1 MSDSGSQ
8 LERIIAAATPTFFN
22 ADSGDIARVDTRSD
36 NKGPEPEGLAL
47 GTVGD
52 RTYAFVGLE
61 RGGVMVYEVTNPT
74 KPVFIEY
81 VMTPGDVSPEGIMFI
96 SGDNS
101 PNGKSLLVVSNELS
115 FTTAIFEFAPPTR
128 ISDIQG
134 ATDRSPLE
142 GKTVSNV
149 AGIVTAV
156 RSNGFYLQDP
166 NPDANAATSEVV
178 FVFTSTRP
186 TVQVG
191 DSVLTNG
198 IVGEFRPGN
207 NALSTT
213 QIGGAGRTAATFT
226 VLSSGNALPDAVVLS
241 QGGRIAPTQSIA
253 DGIRFYESLEGMR
266 LQVNNAQVVGA
277 TNNFGEIWVVA
288 DNGKNATGLNDRG
301 GITISKTDFN
311 PERIQIDDD
320 LLGSNR
326 SPNANVGDRIT
337 SVVGVLDYNFSNY
350 ELLNTTSFSVK
361 AGALKP
367 EVISLIGTSNQLT
380 VATFNVENL
389 DPKKEDIAKV
399 TGRSSSKV
407 DDDIADGRFTAIAQQ
422 IINNLKAPDIVALQE
437 IQDSDGAEISAVV
450 DAKLTV
456 QTLIDAIVSAGGPR
470 YEYRDLAPVY
480 GQDGGQPGGNIRPG
494 FLFNPDRVNFREG
507 SLLRLTDNNLL
518 DGDAFANSRKPLV
531 GEFIFNGQTVTR
543 QQPFQLQ
550 RRRPSPLRR
559 EPTAHSHQQNSTL
572 TASDDRQPIRHWIAQ
587 SKQQQQR
594 HGGWRFKRFPILQT
608 LKNACR

>member
-1 MSDSGSQ
+1 MKIG
-8 LERIIAAATPTFFN
+8 
-22 ADSGDIARVDTRSD
+22 
-36 NKGPEPEGLAL
+36 AL
-47 GTVGD
+47 
-52 RTYAFVGLE
+52 RP
-61 RGGVMVYEVTNPT
+61 EVT
-74 KPVFIEY
+74 
-81 VMTPGDVSPEGIMFI
+81 
-96 SGDNS
+96 
-101 PNGKSLLVVSNELS
+101 
-115 FTTAIFEFAPPTR
+115 
-128 ISDIQG
+128 
-134 ATDRSPLE
+134 
-142 GKTVSNV
+142 
-149 AGIVTAV
+149 
-156 RSNGFYLQDP
+156 
-166 NPDANAATSEVV
+166 
-178 FVFTSTRP
+178 
-186 TVQVG
+186 
-191 DSVLTNG
+191 
-198 IVGEFRPGN
+198 
-207 NALSTT
+207 
-213 QIGGAGRTAATFT
+213 
-226 VLSSGNALPDAVVLS
+226 
-241 QGGRIAPTQSIA
+241 
-253 DGIRFYESLEGMR
+253 
-266 LQVNNAQVVGA
+266 
-277 TNNFGEIWVVA
+277 
-288 DNGKNATGLNDRG
+288 
-301 GITISKTDFN
+301 
-311 PERIQIDDD
+311 
-320 LLGSNR
+320 
-326 SPNANVGDRIT
+326 
-337 SVVGVLDYNFSNY
+337 
-350 ELLNTTSFSVK
+350 
-361 AGALKP
+361 
-367 EVISLIGTSNQLT
+367 SLIGTSNQLT